1 MEIPFT
7 ALVFVRKSPLAS
19 LERSGMAGK
28 AEITPYAGSIHKYAR
43 VGHPRIR

>member
-7 ALVFVRKSPLAS
+7 ALVFVRKSPFAS

-28 AEITPYAGSIHKYAR
+28 AEIIPYAGSIR
-43 VGHPRIR
+43 